1 MSLCHVTNLILQS
14 LPNHI
19 LKLVIDIWYGMAV
32 LLLSLCQKHISNHH
46 IQMIRDVR
54 LGLEPARWYLLLQLF
69 HRMLSW
75 GWWYL
80 YSRKHDDNWS
90 FFYEDACDTADGTA
104 FPAIDMGGDVGEES
118 TKMDLDEFLAFG
130 QDSREIFTRQERV
143 RAKKAG
149 EWISSEGMISS
160 LARLVVGTTPNE
172 SYLHFLLKE
181 HSEQTWTGQFGL
193 HMIPCVQLCQ
203 PWKSPAFAILNE
215 YWLLQTSSIRTALEI
230 LEGLPGIDWD
240 AEETTFFQLLVDMSS
255 CVWKR
260 LARKHLAYPWRLAML
275 LDPHCSATTKENL
288 LADFF
293 GQNMCCLES
302 GSSQDLKTRF
312 EAIGVQGCLELGSS
326 FMRLMVLMFSS
337 KTTNVQLENDFAR
350 ATTSRSYLHGQR
362 HCASTM
368 ASKHLLAELK
378 HQHLLALDLDKDA
391 KKRIQKRQLEDN
403 PRNSALPVELAML

>member
-1 MSLCHVTNLILQS
+1 
-14 LPNHI
+14 
-19 LKLVIDIWYGMAV
+19 
-32 LLLSLCQKHISNHH
+32 
-46 IQMIRDVR
+46 
-54 LGLEPARWYLLLQLF
+54 
-69 HRMLSW
+69 
-75 GWWYL
+75 
-80 YSRKHDDNWS
+80 
-90 FFYEDACDTADGTA
+90 
-104 FPAIDMGGDVGEES
+104 
-118 TKMDLDEFLAFG
+118 
-130 QDSREIFTRQERV
+130 
-143 RAKKAG
+143 
-149 EWISSEGMISS
+149 
-160 LARLVVGTTPNE
+160 
-172 SYLHFLLKE
+172 
-181 HSEQTWTGQFGL
+181 
-193 HMIPCVQLCQ
+193 
-203 PWKSPAFAILNE
+203 
-215 YWLLQTSSIRTALEI
+215 
-230 LEGLPGIDWD
+230 
-240 AEETTFFQLLVDMSS
+240 
-255 CVWKR
+255 
-260 LARKHLAYPWRLAML
+260 ML